1 MLNNLALINLLPHK
15 FALNKFTLNLCSLFG
30 LSLQEIQHLIKK
42 SSMLREDLENFALFQ
57 GKRFQ
62 SSISMLDF

>member
-1 MLNNLALINLLPHK
+1 
-15 FALNKFTLNLCSLFG
+15 